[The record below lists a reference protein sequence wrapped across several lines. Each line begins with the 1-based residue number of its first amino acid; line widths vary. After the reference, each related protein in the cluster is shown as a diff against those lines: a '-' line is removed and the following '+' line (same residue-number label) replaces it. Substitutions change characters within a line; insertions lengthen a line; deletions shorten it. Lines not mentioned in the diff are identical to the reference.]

1 MDPTNVYRI
10 MDAFGQQEDE
20 QQENAASSGLSGHMV
35 DTLNTSDLPTLS
47 AGESAAQ
54 LTDIQS
60 ASKEI
65 LENIEQTSSTTHNR

>member
-35 DTLNTSDLPTLS
+35 DTHLIHQTCRHYRQ
-47 AGESAAQ
+47 ESLLRNL
-54 LTDIQS
+54 LTYNLHQ
-60 ASKEI
+60 KKY
-65 LENIEQTSSTTHNR
+65 